1 MLERHFVSSEL
12 SCGIGIL
19 HKSIGFS
26 GVVWCDVDVDCM
38 VKSVFLRAEILC
50 YEKSLCKVHNGI

>member
-1 MLERHFVSSEL
+1 MYNCLKTSVYERHFVSSEL

-26 GVVWCDVDVDCM
+26 GIVGCGVVWI
-38 VKSVFLRAEILC
+38 AW
-50 YEKSLCKVHNGI
+50 